1 MVRVCGAQMTKTMDP
16 AMMQR
21 AQQMMSNPAMAQ
33 QAMNQMESMSEDDLK
48 SHLNQLPAA
57 AAASAPAA
65 PVTVLAPKQASLPPS
80 LEEPQEPKE
89 EPSSSGAKSGPP
101 SPSKVDA
108 KTKLRQNIKANEEGE
123 KTTVAAL
130 QETTLKLE
138 ATQKLEV
145 GLRRSTVEEAAE
157 AEEEEAAPQTPEVR
171 QAIDLTLTPLS
182 NPNPNLTPNPTLT
195 PSNHSSYQPQP

>member
-1 MVRVCGAQMTKTMDP
+1 MVRVCGAQMTKNVDP

-33 QAMNQMESMSEDDLK
+33 QAMNQMESMSGDDLK
-48 SHLNQLPAA
+48 SRLNQLPAA
-57 AAASAPAA
+57 AAAAAPAA

-80 LEEPQEPKE
+80 LEELQEPKE

-108 KTKLRQNIKANEEGE
+108 KTKLRQNIKASEEGE

-138 ATQKLEV
+138 ATQKLEA
-145 GLRRSTVEEAAE
+145 GLRRSTVEEAEE

-171 QAIDLTLTPLS
+171 QAIDLTLTRLS

>member
-1 MVRVCGAQMTKTMDP
+1 MTKTMDP

-33 QAMNQMESMSEDDLK
+33 QAMNQMESMSGDDLK

-57 AAASAPAA
+57 AAAAAPAA

-108 KTKLRQNIKANEEGE
+108 KTKLRQNIKASEEGE

>member
-1 MVRVCGAQMTKTMDP
+1 MTKTMDP

-108 KTKLRQNIKANEEGE
+108 KTKLRQNIKASEEGE

-138 ATQKLEV
+138 ATQKLEA
-145 GLRRSTVEEAAE
+145 GCSTVEEAEE

-171 QAIDLTLTPLS
+171 QATDLTLTRLS